1 MASRAVRY
9 LIWSFAGI
17 AVVAGLITIGLWSW
31 HAKVL
36 HSPGPHSNDV
46 FVVVGFGDGHAT
58 IRRHL
63 KRAGVIT
70 QLFHY
75 DLESLAGDSYLPKA
89 GEYLIPSGASLPT
102 RWRLFIR
109 EKLSATPHHY

>member
-36 HSPGPHSNDV
+36 QSPDRT
-46 FVVVGFGDGHAT
+46 AT
-58 IRRHL
+58 M
-63 KRAGVIT
+63 
-70 QLFHY
+70 
-75 DLESLAGDSYLPKA
+75 YL
-89 GEYLIPSGASLPT
+89 SS
-102 RWRLFIR
+102 
-109 EKLSATPHHY
+109 